1 MEALIQIIV
10 PVAVCVLL
18 PVAIVFI
25 VYRAAIN
32 ADNRRAEILI
42 KAIEANAGIDADK
55 LAESLQRPRKSA
67 REVLYQRLLCGCVF
81 SFLGVAS
88 LIYGAYMSTLPNTR
102 IYATAYLL
110 AAAFLAIGLGYLVVY
125 FVSRR
130 HVEK

>member
-10 PVAVCVLL
+10 PVAVCVVL

-67 REVLYQRLLCGCVF
+67 REVLYQRLLCGCIF

-88 LIYGAYMSTLPNTR
+88 LIYGAYMSTQPNTR